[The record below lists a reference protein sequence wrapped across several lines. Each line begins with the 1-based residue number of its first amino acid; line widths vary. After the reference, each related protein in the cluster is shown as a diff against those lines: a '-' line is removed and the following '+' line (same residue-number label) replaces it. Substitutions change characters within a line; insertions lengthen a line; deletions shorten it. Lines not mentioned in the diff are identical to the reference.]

1 MPSTWF
7 AVHDTMDDSNNVSFF
22 ILNYFGMF
30 RADSS
35 LDGIVG
41 LDVSYHGF
49 NRSCCGEGVSQEK
62 PNAYDTERTNKL
74 TKQEFER
81 ITANE
86 GDKEEHMKSG
96 VVDRVE

>member
-7 AVHDTMDDSNNVSFF
+7 AVHDRMDDSNNVSFF

-30 RADSS
+30 RADS

-49 NRSCCGEGVSQEK
+49 NRSYCGEGVSQETL
-62 PNAYDTERTNKL
+62 NAYDTERANKL
-74 TKQEFER
+74 TKQEFQR
-81 ITANE
+81 ITADEEDIE
-86 GDKEEHMKSG
+86 GNVKSG
-96 VVDRVE
+96 GVDRVE